1 MNLQQYINESER
13 TYHYRIKTVVELGDD
28 AMDRLERVLM
38 KHCPVDVSRPR
49 KTMLQKHPMD
59 FTTVDAAEVYI
70 VDVELG
76 VPASPYVL
84 HKELCK
90 SMGVNGD
97 HLNVRGYNE
106 PSEIENERLAAATEM
121 DEEASA
127 AGLEHTSVLLDPNYE
142 NGEEP
147 QELAGDGYTKKFLS
161 YLRKVQ
167 EEKPT
172 QKKVDAPH
180 PLSVWKDQP
189 KQETTDEGDYN
200 ANIEGAP
207 TIGKAGEGPDVET
220 SNQGNLTDRKRTYKR
235 QYGKDGS
242 TKMLKRDVDTQKDPK

>member
-1 MNLQQYINESER
+1 MNLHQYINESER
-13 TYHYRIKTVVELGDD
+13 TYHYRIKTVVELSDD

-38 KHCPVDVSRPR
+38 KHCPVDIKRPR

-59 FTTVDAAEVYI
+59 FTTVEAAEVYI

-106 PSEIENERLAAATEM
+106 PSEIENERLAAHTEM

-127 AGLEHTSVLLDPNYE
+127 AGLEQTSLLLDPNYE
-142 NGEEP
+142 NGEEA

-189 KQETTDEGDYN
+189 KQETTDEGEYN
-200 ANIEGAP
+200 ANIDGAP
-207 TIGKAGEGPDVET
+207 TLGKAGDGPDIET

-242 TKMLKRDVDTQKDPK
+242 SKMLKRDVDTQKDPK